1 MKTVKI
7 EKVALVNKLTNGWV
21 AYERAYEEL
30 STYDEII
37 SRTDREAQVLD
48 DLATDCLGKGIVGR
62 YSNSPSGYSSRELG
76 QFDDFIMDILG
87 VRFNVSWR
95 EGYRTNDPWVYRD
108 NEILITRE

>member
-7 EKVALVNKLTNGWV
+7 EKVALVNKLTGGWV
-21 AYERAYEEL
+21 SYERVYAEL

-37 SRTDREAQVLD
+37 CKSDREAQVLD
-48 DLATDCLGKGIVGR
+48 DLASDCLGDDIVGQC
-62 YSNSPSGYSSRELG
+62 NTSPSGYSSRELG

-87 VRFNVSWR
+87 VRFKVEWR
-95 EGYRTNDPWVYRD
+95 KGYRTNDPWVYRD